1 MDLIKS
7 GAKILSARSISSG
20 IKFLGLAYFART
32 VGATELGIFFMFQAI
47 LSFLVIPSNL
57 GIRLAVEKRISEGTN
72 KSKYLTTGFL
82 IKALLL
88 FVVSISIMI
97 TSDYLTMYLGEDL
110 TLLLIIAL
118 AARELSDLLIAT
130 IRGELRV
137 GDTAIIQLAYA
148 VSWIGAGVVL
158 TTVGY
163 GLYGLVYSLI
173 FGYVVKL
180 IWAFYRKRTTF
191 GRPNLTL
198 GWSLVSYG
206 IYSIIPSIDGEVHN
220 WMDIFL
226 ISIFMTPAAVAA
238 YEFAWRVSQA
248 FKVLIGAIS
257 ETIFPQISA
266 WNESDSV
273 KSLERLIPRA
283 ITPGLIFVFP
293 AAGGAWLLSEEIL
306 RFAFGAEY
314 TVAAAALVI
323 LMIGKAPRMIRAVI
337 GKCLLGINRAD
348 RVTIASIVDI
358 VGNIA
363 LNLLLIPSYGLA
375 GAALGTTLS
384 LTIGFLVRWWYL
396 SQELTVTIDWKT
408 ATWCLGATTV
418 MTIILWAILTVI
430 EVSSILSLM
439 AVITIG
445 AVVYFSVLALNH
457 ELRAEVQSVMGSFS

>member
-7 GAKILSARSISSG
+7 GAKILSARSLSSG

-32 VGATELGIFFMFQAI
+32 VGATELGVFFMFQAV

-82 IKALLL
+82 IKIALLT
-88 FVVSISIMI
+88 VVSIFLIFA
-97 TSDYLTMYLGEDL
+97 SDYLLMYLGEDL
-110 TLLLIIAL
+110 TLLLVIAL
-118 AARELSDLLIAT
+118 VVRELSGLFIAT

-148 VSWIGAGVVL
+148 VSWVGAGAIL

-173 FGYVVKL
+173 FGYLVKL
-180 IWAFYRKRTTF
+180 IWSFYRKRTAF
-191 GRPNLTL
+191 GKPSVTL
-198 GWSLVSYG
+198 GWSLIGYG

-248 FKVLIGAIS
+248 FKVLISAIS

-266 WNESDSV
+266 WNAKDSV
-273 KSLERLIPRA
+273 RSLERLIPRA

-306 RFAFGAEY
+306 QFAFGPEY

-337 GKCLLGINRAD
+337 GKCLLGIDRAD

-363 LNLLLIPSYGLA
+363 LNLLLIPTYGLA

-384 LTIGFLVRWWYL
+384 LTLGLLVRWWFL
-396 SQELTVTIDWKT
+396 SQELTVTVDWKT
-408 ATWCLGATTV
+408 ATWCLGATVV
-418 MTIILWAILTVI
+418 MTIVLWALLTVI
-430 EVSSILSLM
+430 EISSALLLM
-439 AVITIG
+439 MVISFGAVI
-445 AVVYFSVLALNH
+445 YFFVLALNN
-457 ELRAEVQSVMGSFS
+457 ELRTEVQSVVRTFS